1 MKSPV
6 ARLCVNIY
14 YKGISKNLAHK
25 TIDLSD
31 VYVKKN
37 KKIYKITPRPSTD
50 IGHLYRTALSNVI
63 HICYGFLNIPVF
75 FFFSK

>member
-31 VYVKKN
+31 VYVKKSI
-37 KKIYKITPRPSTD
+37 KLLLDLQPILDIYTELLCQTLLIF
-50 IGHLYRTALSNVI
+50 AMA
-63 HICYGFLNIPVF
+63 F
-75 FFFSK
+75 